1 MTGQSPNFTFGTL
14 VLGAFTFSTFTFST
28 LLPINLVLLGANL
41 FSRFA
46 SIEPFKGL
54 FNIIFIHVFILILGN
69 RGFPFGTMLH
79 STDLAFLGSVMINPF
94 TSIFRSIFTFGFK
107 FINVF
112 GILFRTVFESI
123 NIFIPSVMVCLVRLI
138 CMPPTISNHLQPSPP
153 LSAYPPVSLRYTL
166 RKLAQPHHSCRWTK
180 LGSMSNFPGLC
191 PYVSGH
197 HLFVFFSICHICL
210 MHFH

>member
-1 MTGQSPNFTFGTL
+1 MTGQRPNFTFGTL

-79 STDLAFLGSVMINPF
+79 STDLAFLGSVMIDRF

-112 GILFRTVFESI
+112 GILFRTVFKSI
-123 NIFIPSVMVCLVRLI
+123 KIFIPSVMVRLVRLI
-138 CMPPTISNHLQPSPP
+138 CMPPTISDHLRLHPPTLWCHSDTHCISSHNHATPVTGLNLDQCLISPDFVP
-153 LSAYPPVSLRYTL
+153 MSQATTYLSFS
-166 RKLAQPHHSCRWTK
+166 
-180 LGSMSNFPGLC
+180 
-191 PYVSGH
+191 PYAT
-197 HLFVFFSICHICL
+197 FA
-210 MHFH
+210 

>member
-1 MTGQSPNFTFGTL
+1 MGWRPNFTFGAL
-14 VLGAFTFSTFTFST
+14 ALGAFPFGAFTFSTFTFIT

-54 FNIIFIHVFILILGN
+54 FNIIFIHVFILVLGN

-79 STDLAFLGSVMINPF
+79 STDLVFLGSVMINPF

-112 GILFRTVFESI
+112 RILFRTVFKSI
-123 NIFIPSVMVCLVRLI
+123 KIFIPSI
-138 CMPPTISNHLQPSPP
+138 
-153 LSAYPPVSLRYTL
+153 
-166 RKLAQPHHSCRWTK
+166 
-180 LGSMSNFPGLC
+180 GSMILITVITLFLIFIVPLIFIPRSMDRNRSC
-191 PYVSGH
+191 WSGQC
-197 HLFVFFSICHICL
+197 ICSSCL
-210 MHFH
+210 HVGIQPQLGCRDRSGDRMML